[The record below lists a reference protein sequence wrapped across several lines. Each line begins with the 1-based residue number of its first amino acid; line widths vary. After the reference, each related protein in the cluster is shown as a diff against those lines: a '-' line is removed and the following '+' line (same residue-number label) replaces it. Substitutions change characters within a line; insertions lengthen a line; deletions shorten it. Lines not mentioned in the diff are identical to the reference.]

1 MSHPPKSLK
10 RKIFEFIWNRFKPSK
25 ESQSRLA
32 EYLIPIVEM
41 KTKFGN
47 ILFHCPG
54 GRTVGRAK
62 TLFLKEKSTIEW
74 IDKMQK
80 GFFWDIGAN
89 VGVYSLYASLKGM
102 NIFSY
107 EASPFNFLY

>member
-41 KTKFGN
+41 KIKFGK
-47 ILFHCPG
+47 ILFYCPG

-62 TLFLKEKSTIEW
+62 TLLSKEKLTIEW
-74 IDKMQK
+74 IDPLDGQTRQRYYNKLIEISK
-80 GFFWDIGAN
+80 KTLD
-89 VGVYSLYASLKGM
+89 
-102 NIFSY
+102 
-107 EASPFNFLY
+107 

>member
-10 RKIFEFIWNRFKPSK
+10 RKIFEFIWNRFKPSE

-32 EYLIPIVEM
+32 EYLIPTVEM
-41 KTKFGN
+41 KTKYGN
-47 ILFHCPG
+47 ILFYCPG

-62 TLFLKEKSTIEW
+62 TVLSKEKLTIEW
-74 IDKMQK
+74 IEKMQK
-80 GFFWDIGAN
+80 GVFWDIGAN

-102 NIFSY
+102 NVFFI
-107 EASPFNFLY
+107 